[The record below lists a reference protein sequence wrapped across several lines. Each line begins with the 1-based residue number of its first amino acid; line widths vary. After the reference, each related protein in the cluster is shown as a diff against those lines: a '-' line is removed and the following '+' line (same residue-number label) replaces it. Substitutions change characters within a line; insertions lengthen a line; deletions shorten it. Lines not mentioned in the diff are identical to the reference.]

1 MDENN
6 NYLHNSLPLVNHN
19 YFPRSFGCTSYADSI
34 HSVSDYSLPLV
45 THNFTFHIPHS
56 TFFYIFATK

>member
-19 YFPRSFGCTSYADSI
+19 YFPRSFGCTGERIASNAIISFAY
-34 HSVSDYSLPLV
+34 SDAPTPL
-45 THNFTFHIPHS
+45 TASAQSMTFG
-56 TFFYIFATK
+56 